1 MKEFVENGG
10 SIILVSSEL
19 PEIIG
24 CSNRIMVMR
33 EGVVTGFL
41 DQDEAT
47 EERVMQFAS
56 KGTNQ
61 EEK

>member
-41 DQDEAT
+41 EQDEAT

>member
-1 MKEFVENGG
+1 MKNGG

-41 DQDEAT
+41 EQDEAT